1 MTALLKSLKAR
12 LVFALGGWLLIWMV
26 QRRRPQKLNADGTRP
41 ASAPIRA
48 LLDFDVNTTKPYPY
62 RPWSSG
68 KFAMTMG
75 IQKVALEDW
84 LQLDNCYVKEQAFRR
99 ELLANKP
106 SIQ

>member
-1 MTALLKSLKAR
+1 
-12 LVFALGGWLLIWMV
+12 
-26 QRRRPQKLNADGTRP
+26 
-41 ASAPIRA
+41 
-48 LLDFDVNTTKPYPY
+48 
-62 RPWSSG
+62 
-68 KFAMTMG
+68 MTMG